1 MKPFERKRRAAGL
14 TQQALADKLKVS
26 QRAVAKWERGE
37 ALPSPSFIP
46 KLARIFRMTP
56 EEVTHLFD
64 KAPEPATSA
73 A

>member
-1 MKPFERKRRAAGL
+1 MMTPFERKRLAVGL
-14 TQQALADKLKVS
+14 TQKQLAKKVGVDQS
-26 QRAVAKWERGE
+26 TVSRWGKNECIPEPQH
-37 ALPSPSFIP
+37 FP

-64 KAPEPATSA
+64 PEHATSA